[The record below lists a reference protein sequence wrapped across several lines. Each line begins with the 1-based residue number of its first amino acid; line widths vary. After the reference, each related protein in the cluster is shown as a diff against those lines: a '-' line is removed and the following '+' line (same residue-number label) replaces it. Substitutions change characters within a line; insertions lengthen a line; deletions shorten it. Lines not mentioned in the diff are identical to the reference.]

1 MFPYL
6 RNNYKAAVVKTVY
19 HWQKDR
25 LTTQQKS
32 MQSLARNNLCALTDS
47 QMIFSEP
54 PVKGQS
60 TTNTKKTDYPHT
72 IEQRRILLLQHV
84 QKSIQNGLKI

>member
-6 RNNYKAAVVKTVY
+6 RNNYKAALIKTVY

-32 MQSLARNNLCALTDS
+32 MQSLARNNFCALTDS
-47 QMIFSEP
+47 QMIFFTTASERS
-54 PVKGQS
+54 V
-60 TTNTKKTDYPHT
+60 NN
-72 IEQRRILLLQHV
+72 QH
-84 QKSIQNGLKI
+84 